1 MPSVFSSVSSV
12 ACTVLAA
19 SCFLYI
25 LTCLAPPVST
35 GKENRLRFPS
45 NLRELQQLAEL
56 LQLYYSS
63 NSLYVLVLFSSAY
76 LYKQA
81 FIIPGSALLNVLA
94 GALFGT
100 YVGFPLCC
108 FLTACGATCCY
119 LLSQHCARTVVE
131 HYFPDKVMY
140 FQKLVEK
147 NSHQMIYFLLFLRLF
162 PMTPNWLLNLI
173 SPIVQIPLHL
183 FFFTVLI
190 GLMPY
195 NFMCVQAGEM
205 LASLR
210 SLDLI
215 FNFQTVIKLAG
226 FALVALLPSFVIKK
240 TVVVGS

>member
-81 FIIPGSALLNVLA
+81 FIIPGSALLA
-94 GALFGT
+94 SGEKFT
-100 YVGFPLCC
+100 
-108 FLTACGATCCY
+108 
-119 LLSQHCARTVVE
+119 
-131 HYFPDKVMY
+131 PDD
-140 FQKLVEK
+140 L
-147 NSHQMIYFLLFLRLF
+147 
-162 PMTPNWLLNLI
+162 
-173 SPIVQIPLHL
+173 
-183 FFFTVLI
+183 FFTVPEI
-190 GLMPY
+190 VSY
-195 NFMCVQAGEM
+195 D
-205 LASLR
+205 S
-210 SLDLI
+210 
-215 FNFQTVIKLAG
+215 KLALK
-226 FALVALLPSFVIKK
+226 FDITYSTNTTTSLLLYCSY
-240 TVVVGS
+240 